1 MEEEKKSSPKGKVN
15 RYQYI
20 GFDVYPGKAKEFWKS
35 NQEKKTFLEKTKKGR
50 KREDQ
55 DHSLVYVNI
64 FTQFEKTIISI
75 SSLIII
81 VCFFL
86 PWFALEKGSM
96 VFKYSGLGYILN
108 FGFLSNYS
116 ALSTGLAGL
125 FITLLLITLIASFLA
140 GIGTLFFVYKKVN
153 PLERYYR
160 ALKRMLIF
168 NYLPIVLWIVVLVLA
183 IIGFPSPFGSAFG
196 VKEITEHFNFISFVT
211 ATSFGM
217 WITIACLIINVWK
230 VNDL

>member
-1 MEEEKKSSPKGKVN
+1 MEEEKKSSKGKEVD

-20 GFDVYPGKAKEFWKS
+20 GFDVYPGKAKKFWKS
-35 NQEKKTFLEKTKKGR
+35 DQEKETYVEQAKKGR

-64 FTQFEKTIISI
+64 FNRFEKAIISV

-81 VCFFL
+81 ICFFL
-86 PWFALEKGSM
+86 PWFELEKGSV

-116 ALSTGLAGL
+116 ALSGGLAGFFVTLL
-125 FITLLLITLIASFLA
+125 FITLITAFLA
-140 GIGTLFFVYKKVN
+140 GMGTLLFLYKKTN
-153 PLERYYR
+153 PLEKYYR
-160 ALKRMLIF
+160 SLKRMLIF
-168 NYLPIVLWIVVLVLA
+168 NYLPIVLWIIVVIMS

-196 VKEITEHFNFISFVT
+196 TKEIGENFSFINFMT

-217 WITIACLIINVWK
+217 WVTLACLIVNVWK